1 MNVKRMLEGVC
12 SYFVANRHVGHTT
25 AAVNGVKSDSRAR
38 LVCTTKGHAVVMHGD
53 LSVNTCT
60 PEDLRSFVGIP
71 IVFDNYTVH
80 RLCHVAVEE
89 ITRLEEALM
98 AAEITRLE
106 EALMAARCLLDA
118 PLFQNPVTAKEAD
131 QLLHQLWT
139 QAVDAEGYDK
149 SKWLRLQKYIE
160 EGRNED
166 SSR

>member
-98 AAEITRLE
+98 AA
-106 EALMAARCLLDA
+106 RCLLDA